1 MWIQLAVSIKLLT
14 SLKFDK
20 HSIYSVMQFKVI
32 LFWEIPW
39 TEEPGRV
46 EPMGSQ
52 KSQTQPKELNDNKS
66 ATLLIKKKK
75 SDFIHIIKTGP
86 VTY

>member
-1 MWIQLAVSIKLLT
+1 
-14 SLKFDK
+14 
-20 HSIYSVMQFKVI
+20 MQFKVI

-52 KSQTQPKELNDNKS
+52 KSQTQLKELNDNKS

-75 SDFIHIIKTGP
+75 VILFT
-86 VTY
+86 